1 PGTGLRGRKRDS
13 GAYRG
18 GSRRCPGPDAGSGV
32 VIRQAERRWRSRRGD
47 LFPEAPAL
55 AWPTLTEDGAEL
67 TANQWGNLTHMPRSG
82 LSVPRAFP
90 PGDFI
95 REELEAR
102 GWTQRDLAEI
112 IGRPVQTVSAIVN
125 QGNSAVPIRGF
136 SMAFWHARGNRLRSS
151 RSGQST

>member
-1 PGTGLRGRKRDS
+1 
-13 GAYRG
+13 
-18 GSRRCPGPDAGSGV
+18 
-32 VIRQAERRWRSRRGD
+32 
-47 LFPEAPAL
+47 
-55 AWPTLTEDGAEL
+55 
-67 TANQWGNLTHMPRSG
+67 MPRSG

-125 QGNSAVPIRGF
+125 AKKEITPQTAVALGAALGTSA
-136 SMAFWHARGNRLRSS
+136 AFWLNLQTAYQLASVGPADPAIATRARRRAASI
-151 RSGQST
+151 R